1 MRTAI
6 FSFGNITYP
15 DEICFAFNPTYVKI
29 TGFNKSSVDIRISA
43 AVDMDVTS
51 YTLTYA
57 AYGGMVTANI
67 ARILQLFFDSYTIT
81 EKRSVDVN
89 AQLIVDGSVV
99 FGFQTVAIW
108 GNIAPGETFNGK
120 RTVRWFDNW
129 PQRVSVFTGGMIQD
143 LDIRNDQYMAVSPFD
158 YTFDFTFRAG
168 AIANIS
174 FIHDE
179 SRDGLFLRW
188 IDRHGL
194 LQYWLFDKGVREVR
208 NNKGGAEMTMNYA
221 DRQGNSFRNIKRQ
234 QYFFGEVSQ
243 ELCAPNVTEEE
254 YTMLEGIL
262 TSPVIDLYHPST
274 IVGWEPVR
282 IAKGT
287 IKRSMDVLQDFKFEI
302 ELPNVN
308 AQSL

>member
-1 MRTAI
+1 MRTASTSI
-6 FSFGNITYP
+6 GSVTYP

-29 TGFNKSSVDIRISA
+29 TNCSVSTVTVRLTSTGGVTHLLNY
-43 AVDMDVTS
+43 AVYNHLM
-51 YTLTYA
+51 
-57 AYGGMVTANI
+57 TANL
-67 ARILQLFFDSYTIT
+67 ARVIQLFFDPYTI
-81 EKRSVDVN
+81 VDRRCLDVYVE
-89 AQLIVDGSVV
+89 IIDGTSVV
-99 FGFQTVAIW
+99 MGFHTSAIW
-108 GNIAPGETFNGK
+108 GNIAPGETFNGP
-120 RTVRWFDNW
+120 RTLRWFDNW
-129 PQRVSVFTGGMIQD
+129 PQKVSVFTGGTIQD
-143 LDIRNDQYMAVSPFD
+143 LTLDNQQYMAVSPFD

-168 AIANIS
+168 AIGNIT
-174 FIHDE
+174 FIHDQ
-179 SRDGLFLRW
+179 SKDGIFLRW

-194 LQYWLFDKGVREVR
+194 LQYWLFDKGVREVK
-208 NNKGGAEMTMNYA
+208 NNRGGSELTMNYA
-221 DRQGNSFRNIKRQ
+221 DREGNSFRNIKRQ

-287 IKRSMDVLQDFKFEI
+287 IKRSTDVLQDFKFEI
-302 ELPNVN
+302 ELPNLN